1 MIRFLTGVRGF
12 CYGQYNELD
21 TPKWPISGQYL
32 QNICEGLEWLVGEFR
47 VVNTSHTTSIRFNW
61 CKDLIQ
67 NNNSKIMLLRDLTA
81 SFTSLAFRGDL
92 AKMRGR
98 SFHSNCTLNRFKVES
113 FERTM
118 KGNILELKSQE
129 TGVLESNISAQAPYY
144 YKVRPTDFF
153 ITLVRKELQLY
164 KNQQQNV
171 YNGLINILRKPEFL
185 VACCQEIYGNTPL
198 SLTPQPDFSFFFM
211 KKEKYRE
218 GD

>member
-1 MIRFLTGVRGF
+1 
-12 CYGQYNELD
+12 
-21 TPKWPISGQYL
+21 
-32 QNICEGLEWLVGEFR
+32 
-47 VVNTSHTTSIRFNW
+47 
-61 CKDLIQ
+61 
-67 NNNSKIMLLRDLTA
+67 MLLRDLTA
-81 SFTSLAFRGDL
+81 SFASLAFGGDL

-98 SFHSNCTLNRFKVES
+98 SFHSNCTLNSLKVES

-118 KGNILELKSQE
+118 KGNILELMSQE
-129 TGVLESNISAQAPYY
+129 TKVLESNISAHALSLN